1 MNYLRSQIQSFMQSR
16 HAWLWVFAAIILFN
30 LSHKLADHFL
40 GDRDGIVSGH
50 LRYLVFDFNIV
61 LSICFI
67 VCVYLKSLR
76 CNDIK
81 IGLPAWIMTIV
92 AAVSARLYLSQ
103 LGHNFDLESYEIVS
117 DIILRG
123 ESVYGQT
130 ERYNYGPVWAYMLAG
145 IRYLSEWAGYSQKTF
160 HLLIVLVLSIAELL
174 FYRLLFQKYRNNL
187 MILLLLF
194 NPVSLVIIGHH
205 SQFDILALALAF
217 AATQQI
223 EKKQMVYAVL
233 LLGLS
238 YCTKHIMVFY
248 PLLLLFDKSLNLR
261 NRLILLTLPAVI
273 FAVSF
278 LPFYADMAD
287 IQKNVLGYQFNNN
300 QTFLKQ
306 FFDLLIPGF
315 IIKMGIFKILPVF
328 QGYKFLWLA
337 IFPLV
342 GYLTA
347 KYKAE
352 ERFFIYLLCIVAS
365 SLAISEQYFLIP
377 LAAVAFYRKHFL
389 AWLYLAASSYFIL
402 FVSFNNTSKYFS
414 LRSMGIAADFE
425 WYQLGFAQVQ
435 LCLAGLLTQ
444 VLYQAWKRTR
454 KPL

>member
-1 MNYLRSQIQSFMQSR
+1 MNTIKSRIKFLLQSR
-16 HAWLWVFAAIILFN
+16 HAWLWAFLACVLFN
-30 LSHKLADHFL
+30 FAHKLADHVL
-40 GDRDGIVSGH
+40 GDGDGVVSGH
-50 LRYLVFDFNIV
+50 LRYLVFDLNII
-61 LSICFI
+61 LGFGFI
-67 VCVYLKSLR
+67 LVVYFKSKR
-76 CNDIK
+76 CTDLT
-81 IGLPAWIMTIV
+81 IGKAAWTIIALV
-92 AAVSARLYLSQ
+92 AVSARLWLSQ
-103 LGHNFDLESYEIVS
+103 LGHNFDLESYEIVA
-117 DIILRG
+117 DIVLRG
-123 ESVYGQT
+123 ESVYGLT

-145 IRYLSEWAGYSQKTF
+145 IKYASALCGYSQQTF
-160 HLLIVLVLSIAELL
+160 HLFIVLILSLAELL
-174 FYRLLFQKYRNNL
+174 FYRLLHQKYRNNL

-217 AATQQI
+217 AATLQL
-223 EKKQMVYAVL
+223 EKKRLINAVL

-238 YCTKHIMVFY
+238 YCTKHIMVFF
-248 PLLLLFDKSLNLR
+248 PLFLMFDKSLSTR
-261 NRLILLTLPAVI
+261 YRLILLTVPAAL
-273 FAVSF
+273 FAISF
-278 LPFYADMAD
+278 LPFYADIAG
-287 IQKNVLGYQFNNN
+287 IQKNVLSYQFNNN

-306 FFDLLIPGF
+306 LFDLVIPGF

-337 IFPLV
+337 IFPLI
-342 GYLTA
+342 GYIIM

-377 LAAVAFYRKHFL
+377 LAAVAFYRKFIF

-402 FVSFNNTSKYFS
+402 FVSFNNTSKYFN
-414 LRSMGIAADFE
+414 LRSLGISADFE

-444 VLYQAWKRTR
+444 VLYHAWKQTR
-454 KPL
+454 QVL